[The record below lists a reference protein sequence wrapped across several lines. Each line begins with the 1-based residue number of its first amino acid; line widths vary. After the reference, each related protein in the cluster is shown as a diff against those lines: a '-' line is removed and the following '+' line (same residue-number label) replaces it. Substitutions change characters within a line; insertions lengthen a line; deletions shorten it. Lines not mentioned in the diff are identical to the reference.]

1 MCEITSLR
9 WSLELSASWQ
19 SLGIPGPCNC
29 SDALPLSS
37 LVPASRPCK
46 RNFQKLL
53 SCGISH
59 DQIGKRDSILYIIQL
74 RLYSIIPGLTS
85 RVSVWN
91 YVCNGCAWNCFWCG
105 ARCACYSVLY
115 PPLVSLPLST
125 PMYAASWHYFY
136 QLTLL
141 HSESTQEKI
150 HIYMTNS
157 YLTHTHMNIIF

>member
-1 MCEITSLR
+1 MFRVTWHRHVGLTSLR

-37 LVPASRPCK
+37 LVPASRPCE
-46 RNFQKLL
+46 RNFQLL
-53 SCGISH
+53 CITFCLTYVSRH
-59 DQIGKRDSILYIIQL
+59 DSWHDLTKIIQL
-74 RLYSIIPGLTS
+74 PGLAS

-105 ARCACYSVLY
+105 ARCAYYSVPC
-115 PPLVSLPLST
+115 PPLVSLPLSI
-125 PMYAASWHYFY
+125 AACAVSWHYFY

-141 HSESTQEKI
+141 HSENGEKDI
-150 HIYMTNS
+150 LSKNALLCT
-157 YLTHTHMNIIF
+157 

>member
-1 MCEITSLR
+1 MELTSLR

-46 RNFQKLL
+46 RNYQRH
-53 SCGISH
+53 CHCIISNWYMSA
-59 DQIGKRDSILYIIQL
+59 DTWRDLTKIIQL
-74 RLYSIIPGLTS
+74 PGLVS

-91 YVCNGCAWNCFWCG
+91 YVYNGCAWNCFWCG
-105 ARCACYSVLY
+105 ARCAYYSVRY
-115 PPLVSLPLST
+115 PALVFHPLLIAMNVF
-125 PMYAASWHYFY
+125 SWHYFY

-141 HSESTQEKI
+141 HSENREKDI
-150 HIYMTNS
+150 WNKNI
-157 YLTHTHMNIIF
+157 LHT